1 MPLFA
6 LSITRGDLPRLGST
20 CFFFFLFLNKSK
32 SGDIFVLAKPFYF
45 LFSCLVKNIFHQ
57 LGSFL
62 FGKNMFR

>member
-6 LSITRGDLPRLGST
+6 LSITRGDLPRVGST
-20 CFFFFLFLNKSK
+20 CFFFLFLNKSK
-32 SGDIFVLAKPFYF
+32 SGDIFVLATTFYF

-62 FGKNMFR
+62 FGKNMIR